1 MNNVYIVG
9 LYDRYAMTKKGVFMK
24 NTKSVAAALLFAVI
38 LGPVGLLYSS
48 FWGGVIMI
56 PLTVIVVCSKFAF
69 PFVIAWLISC
79 IWAVG

>member
-1 MNNVYIVG
+1 MH
-9 LYDRYAMTKKGVFMK
+9 

-56 PLTVIVVCSKFAF
+56 PLTVVVMCSRFVF
-69 PFVIAWLISC
+69 PILITWLICC
-79 IWAVG
+79 IWAVGSVEAYNRNGRA